1 MVAVRRRLQ
10 TLLRRCVDQSGGRV
24 FGDMGDGV
32 AAVFDSPIDAAHAAL
47 SMRAEAAGTHEPP
60 VREPPI
66 EVRIGLHTGDVV
78 LSGDGFVG
86 MTVHLG
92 ARLCD
97 AAPDQQIAASDA
109 FRDAIDA
116 DPILRVVPFGKR
128 ILKGLVEPVNINLV
142 VSAAEESPEPS
153 VDAESSW
160 SIPSTAWLAE
170 RDLPPVFIERQR
182 ETVEIERLASESDGR
197 VQLALVSGEPGIG
210 KSTLLHQT
218 ASTLAARGHLCVVGR
233 SDESISTP
241 YREMIEVLR
250 HIISHAPPQLLVDH
264 VLRHGSLLT
273 RLIPG
278 LADRVPNATI
288 TPVDEEPDRFRL
300 FEAVTDLLRSVAQH
314 QPLVIVLEDIHWAS
328 ESSLELIRHLIRAGE
343 LGSVLVLA
351 TFRPT
356 EIDADAPLSRFLR
369 QVLLEPNA
377 HRIRV
382 EPFTLT
388 EVQHLVTSS
397 YAESAVDENHVRRV
411 GRHLH
416 RQTSGNPLFVTEMLR
431 SLEETGSFADLA
443 GTAPSTITVPA
454 TVHELATARVD
465 RLGQAHR
472 ELLTVAS
479 VLGATFDHEAL
490 AALVDPAIDVLE
502 LLAGAQRAGLVVERS
517 TSADETFRFGHA
529 LIRDALYERIS
540 PARRRRLHR
549 EAAEAIISV
558 SGDDLGP
565 RAAVA
570 LRHLRLASHADPE
583 LVLHLAELA
592 AEQSSSKLLFEE
604 TVTFR
609 RMAVDAVRTADD
621 QAALAS
627 ALLALA
633 DAETAAGKSDG
644 RQTSVAAADAARAAG
659 RWDLFARVAVSY
671 GGQLKENQ
679 AIIDIAEPVA
689 LITEAL
695 DHETERTPMR
705 ARLLAAL
712 GIWQRQHRPYVER
725 RAVLDEALDIARS
738 LDDPR
743 TLARVLAGFYRALH
757 GPNATDAAWEVS
769 AELEHLAL
777 ELGDDNVALEA
788 LNLRLLAALELGH
801 WTEIERV
808 EEQLEQVAARVGNI
822 EGVRIT
828 LLWKAARANLRGE
841 SPAVL
846 VEELSRLLAGYSPES
861 RTIMIGALNLVVP
874 WMQGRSGAMYELA
887 SSFAPPGVLV
897 LLAADGGLVD
907 AAKRHVAELG
917 GPAHLERDQDY
928 LFFLDLLA
936 MVRVASRTG
945 DHDLAR
951 DLYEV
956 CLPYRARH
964 ARLGLVAYLGSI
976 EHLLGTLAAV
986 CGEHGLAM
994 SHFQQALGQ
1003 YREIGA
1009 RPHLALCSA
1018 ELTASLEAVGRSAAD
1033 ARSEATAIAEELGL
1047 ALVLELLERQ

>member
-1 MVAVRRRLQ
+1 MVAVRQRLQ
-10 TLLRRCVDQSGGRV
+10 TLLRRCVEQAGGRV
-24 FGDMGDGV
+24 FADMGDGV

-47 SMRAEAAGTHEPP
+47 SMRAEAAATHEPP

-66 EVRIGLHTGDVV
+66 EVRIGMHTGDVV
-78 LSGDGFVG
+78 PNGNGFVG

-109 FRDAIDA
+109 IRDAIDA

-128 ILKGLVEPVNINLV
+128 ILKGLVEPVNINLIV
-142 VSAAEESPEPS
+142 PVTEATAAPS
-153 VDAESSW
+153 DDVGAAW
-160 SIPSTAWLAE
+160 SIPPTAWLAE
-170 RDLPPVFIERQR
+170 RNLPPVFIERQR
-182 ETVEIERLASESDGR
+182 ETGEIERLASESTAR

-218 ASTLAARGHLCVVGR
+218 ASTLAERGYLCVVGR

-288 TPVDEEPDRFRL
+288 APLDEEPDRFRL

-328 ESSLELIRHLIRAGE
+328 QSSLELIRHLIRAGE
-343 LGSVLVLA
+343 LASVLVLA
-351 TFRPT
+351 TFRQT
-356 EIDADAPLSRFLR
+356 EIDPDAPLSRFLR

-377 HRIRV
+377 HRIPV
-382 EPFTLT
+382 EPFTLA
-388 EVQHLVTSS
+388 EVQHLVSHS
-397 YAESAVDENHVRRV
+397 YPESAVNEDHVRRV

-416 RQTSGNPLFVTEMLR
+416 RKTSGNPLFVTEMLR
-431 SLEETGSFADLA
+431 SLEETGSFADSA
-443 GTAPSTITVPA
+443 GTDRSTITVPA

-479 VLGATFDHEAL
+479 VLGARFDHEAL
-490 AALVDPAIDVLE
+490 EALVDPGMDVLD
-502 LLAGAQRAGLVVERS
+502 LLDGAQRAGLVVEHS
-517 TSADETFRFGHA
+517 TSADETFSFSHA

-540 PARRRRLHR
+540 PARRQRLHR
-549 EAAEAIISV
+549 EAAEAIVSV
-558 SGDDLGP
+558 AGDDLGS
-565 RAAVA
+565 RAAGA
-570 LRHLRLASHADPE
+570 LRHLRLASHAEPE
-583 LVLHLAELA
+583 LVLRLAELA
-592 AEQSSSKLLFEE
+592 AQQSSSKLLFEE
-604 TVTFR
+604 TVAFR
-609 RMAVDAVRTADD
+609 RMAVEAVRAADD
-621 QAALAS
+621 EAALAS

-633 DAETAAGKSDG
+633 DAETAAGMSDG
-644 RQTSVAAADAARAAG
+644 RRTSVDAADAARAAG

-679 AIIDIAEPVA
+679 AIVDIAEPVA

-695 DHETERTPMR
+695 DHETERTAMR
-705 ARLLAAL
+705 ARLLAVL

-743 TLARVLAGFYRALH
+743 TLATVLAGFYRALH
-757 GPNATDAAWEVS
+757 GPNATDTAWEVS

-822 EGVRIT
+822 EGLRIT
-828 LLWKAARANLRGE
+828 LLWRAAKANLRGE
-841 SPAVL
+841 SPAEPVK
-846 VEELSRLLAGYSPES
+846 ELSRLLAGYSPES
-861 RTIMIGALNLVVP
+861 RAIMIGALNLVVP
-874 WMQGRSGAMYELA
+874 WMQGRSGAMYEPA
-887 SSFAPPGVLV
+887 SSFAPPGVLA
-897 LLAADGGLVD
+897 LLAADGGMVGT
-907 AAKRHVAELG
+907 AEGHVAELG
-917 GPAHLERDQDY
+917 GPARLERDQDY
-928 LFFLDLLA
+928 LFYLDLLA
-936 MVRVASRTG
+936 MVRVASRTD
-945 DHDLAR
+945 DHDLAER
-951 DLYEV
+951 LYAV
-956 CLPYRARH
+956 CLPYRTRH
-964 ARLGLVAYLGSI
+964 ARLGLVAYLGSM
-976 EHLLGTLAAV
+976 EHILGTLAAV
-986 CGEHGLAM
+986 SGEHEVAT
-994 SHFQQALGQ
+994 SHFQRALDQ

-1018 ELTASLEAVGRSAAD
+1018 ELAASLGALGRDATD
-1033 ARSEATAIAEELGL
+1033 ARSEATAIADELEL
-1047 ALVLELLERQ
+1047 ALVSELLEGQ